1 MAQRTDVEVPKN
13 PAEQS
18 AAPTRRDRPAAGH
31 SEASFGN
38 PFGIRASA
46 ITGWEIHSI

>member
-18 AAPTRRDRPAAGH
+18 AAPTETPAAAGH
-31 SEASFGN
+31 SASFGN